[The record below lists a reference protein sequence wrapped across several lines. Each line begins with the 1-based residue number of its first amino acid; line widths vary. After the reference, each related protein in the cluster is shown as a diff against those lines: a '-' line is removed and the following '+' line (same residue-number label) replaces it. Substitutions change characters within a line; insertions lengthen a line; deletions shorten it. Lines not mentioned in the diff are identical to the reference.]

1 MSNVFHERLQMRR
14 SEQKR
19 TRLFILLGLF
29 LGILMLAG
37 YVVQSD
43 VFQKKYVYPYPHQ
56 AIIARYAEK
65 YRIENSLVAGVIMS
79 ESKFQNEVHSDRG
92 AIGLMQLMPSTAKWI
107 AEQLE
112 DSYDME
118 KLHEP
123 EMNIRFGTW
132 YLSSLK
138 KEFAGNEV
146 LMLAAY
152 NAGRGN
158 VRSWMEE
165 YGWDGSFN
173 DIRQI
178 PFAETREY
186 VARVLKNKER
196 YQKLYGEN

>member
-1 MSNVFHERLQMRR
+1 MSDVFHERLQTRR

-19 TRLFILLGLF
+19 THRFIFLGLLLGVL
-29 LGILMLAG
+29 LLAG

-56 AIIARYAEK
+56 TIIARYAGE

-138 KEFAGNEV
+138 QEFAGNEV

-165 YGWDGSFN
+165 YGWDGSFS

>member
-1 MSNVFHERLQMRR
+1 MSDVFHERLQTRR

-19 TRLFILLGLF
+19 THRFIFLGLL

-56 AIIARYAEK
+56 TIIARYAEK

-138 KEFAGNEV
+138 KSLPA
-146 LMLAAY
+146 MK
-152 NAGRGN
+152 
-158 VRSWMEE
+158 S
-165 YGWDGSFN
+165 
-173 DIRQI
+173 
-178 PFAETREY
+178 
-186 VARVLKNKER
+186 
-196 YQKLYGEN
+196 